1 MSVYGELMLI
11 AKEGSENE
19 VRKFEADSEWRN
31 NYFGKKVY
39 DKLSQNTVSKILKT
53 KIVLGESYY
62 KILRTEKVAFEVYVC
77 LSFLG
82 AKKRYVNFYELVAFG
97 FKKTSL
103 QRAVKFLTDIGL
115 ILKVRNAVKIKKFKL
130 ITNDDWKF
138 IVISGAKDW
147 KIFLLFGLANLW
159 AYKTLVWKSKELGTK
174 KFVKSAKR
182 KVIVQNNFLGLKGS
196 TAYRYLKNICLVLGL
211 RTDEL
216 FIVQRSVNNLQHLSF
231 KTQRYLV
238 MRI

>member
-1 MSVYGELMLI
+1 MSVYGEQRLI

-19 VRKFEADSEWRN
+19 VRKFEANLEWRM

-39 DKLSQNTVSKILKT
+39 DKLSQNTVSEILKT

-62 KILRTEKVAFEVYVC
+62 KILRTEKVAFEAYVC

-115 ILKVRNAVKIKKFKL
+115 ILKVGNAVKIKKFKL
-130 ITNDDWKF
+130 TNDDRKF
-138 IVISGAKDW
+138 IVISGDKDW

-216 FIVQRSVNNLQHLSF
+216 FIVQRSVDNSQHLSF

-238 MRI
+238 MHI

>member
-1 MSVYGELMLI
+1 MSVYGELDLI
-11 AKEGSENE
+11 EKEGSEND
-19 VRKFEADSEWRN
+19 VRKFWADLEWRK

-39 DKLSQNTVSKILKT
+39 DKLSQDTVSEILKT

-77 LSFLG
+77 LRFLG

-115 ILKVRNAVKIKKFKL
+115 ILKVGNAVKIKKFKL
-130 ITNDDWKF
+130 TNDDRKF
-138 IVISGAKDW
+138 IVISGDKDW

-159 AYKTLVWKSKELGTK
+159 AYKTLVWKSKELKTK
-174 KFVKSAKR
+174 KFVKSAKM

-211 RTDEL
+211 RIDEL
-216 FIVQRSVNNLQHLSF
+216 FIVQRSVNKLHHLSF

-238 MRI
+238 MQI